1 MGLARAARETPA
13 VEAEGLG
20 KVYRTW
26 SGPFTRGLALLGLP
40 RARPVAERWAL
51 AGVDL
56 AVPRG
61 CALGIVGRN
70 GAGKS
75 TLLRVLA
82 GASAPTV
89 GRYRT
94 RGRVTSVL
102 ALGQGFHQ
110 DFTGRENARL
120 AGALL
125 GFRRRE
131 VRTRLGAIASFA
143 ELEEAFDAPVR
154 TYSTGMGMRLA
165 FATALAFDPEVLL
178 LDEVFAVG
186 DLAFQERCVE
196 WLTDLRRRGRT
207 ILFASHGLYDVRTLC
222 DLAIWLDEGRVAARG
237 EATSVVNAYAASA
250 ERRRDAGGEEPL
262 EGAAGKYPRL
272 LSVEVVSPESG
283 CPLEST
289 GPDDPLEV
297 RVRWENPD
305 PARFRPQLG
314 VGLVRRDHALLAAA
328 TTHEDGIELA
338 GSAGELALELARL
351 PVLSGTF
358 TVGAWLFDQRGLVRY
373 AERFCSRDLVVVS
386 DSTEEGLVRLAH
398 RWRVEGERPA
408 APAEPSGTGGAEGRP
423 GRAA

>member
-1 MGLARAARETPA
+1 MRVERGRGVGGARGGAA
-13 VEAEGLG
+13 VEAQGLG

-26 SGPFTRGLALLGLP
+26 RGPLARGLALLGLP
-40 RARPVAERWAL
+40 GGRPIAERWAL

-61 CALGIVGRN
+61 SALGIVGRN

-89 GRYRT
+89 GRFRT

-120 AGALL
+120 AGTLL
-125 GFRRRE
+125 GFPRRK
-131 VRTRLGAIASFA
+131 VRARLDAIAAFA

-196 WLTDLRRRGRT
+196 RLTALRRDNRT

-222 DLAIWLDEGRVAARG
+222 DRAIWLEEGCVAARG
-237 EATSVVNAYAASA
+237 EATAVVNAYAASA
-250 ERRRDAGGEEPL
+250 ERSRSAPADERSGAGDR
-262 EGAAGKYPRL
+262 PRL
-272 LSVEVVSPESG
+272 VGVEIVSPEDG
-283 CPLEST
+283 RPLERVRPSEA
-289 GPDDPLEV
+289 LEV

-305 PARFRPQLG
+305 PARFRPHLG
-314 VGLVRRDHALLAAA
+314 VGLVRRDRALLAAA
-328 TTHEDGIELA
+328 TTREDGVELA
-338 GSAGELALELARL
+338 GARGEVALELPHL

-358 TVGAWLFDQRGLVRY
+358 SVGAWLFDERGLVRY
-373 AERFCSRDLVVVS
+373 AERFAARDLVVVS
-386 DSTEEGLVRLAH
+386 DSSEEGLVRLAH
-398 RWRVEGERPA
+398 RWRVGRG
-408 APAEPSGTGGAEGRP
+408 EPSAAETRP